1 MPPSTLALPGGVSC
15 ISCISVLMTAVG
27 GALGTSIWGT
37 EACLQSSNLTPGGVA
52 MLASESAAVKVGL
65 RRLRGVLVEGG
76 EA

>member
-1 MPPSTLALPGGVSC
+1 
-15 ISCISVLMTAVG
+15 MTAVG